1 MTRGLVATVFV
12 LTLLLMDDLYS
23 DLLLEAA
30 GSLPAAATLPEPDGT
45 GRRISKVCG
54 SEVEVD
60 LQLQDGQVTDFAL
73 RVKACALGQASASLM
88 AQKLMGSSSGELR
101 ALPPVVEAMLRDDG
115 PAPEGRFQHLKA
127 LAPIKA
133 YPARHA
139 STLLIFGAVVDA
151 LEEAGSRAA
160 A

>member
-1 MTRGLVATVFV
+1 
-12 LTLLLMDDLYS
+12 MDDLYS

-30 GSLPAAATLPEPDGT
+30 GSLPPADQLDAPSGQ

-60 LQLQDGQVTDFAL
+60 LQLKEGVVTDHAL
-73 RVKACALGQASASLM
+73 RVKACALGQASSSLLS
-88 AQKLMGSSSGELR
+88 KVLNGSSASELR
-101 ALPPVVEAMLRDDG
+101 GLRDTMEAMLRKG
-115 PAPEGRFQHLKA
+115 GSEPVGRFAELVALK
-127 LAPIKA
+127 PIRD

-139 STLLIFGAVVDA
+139 STLLIFSAVVDA
-151 LEEAGSRAA
+151 LDEAETAHAA